1 MTAMMAPRGDG
12 CKDSYRT
19 IPAISR
25 SRGRDRLT
33 VCVCRTNRSGS
44 PLTVATVARRSSAR
58 TPFLVVAGA
67 LFILLL
73 DGNLPTPLYAVYRE
87 RFGFSGTELTLIFA
101 IYAMALIPSLLV
113 FGQLSD
119 RVGRRPVI
127 AGGLCVAAV
136 GLLLLAL
143 AQSTVWLLV
152 ARAVQGLALGTT
164 VGTAAA
170 ALVELEP
177 DGDPGRAAL
186 AAVLGQSGG
195 SAAGPLV
202 AGVLAQWAP
211 APRQLCYLVGIALT
225 IAAVLAVVRI
235 EEPGEPSGEWRLQ
248 TPSVPGEARAAFARA
263 SLTGASVWAVGA
275 LFLSVVPSY
284 AAKLL
289 VTGNLALLGAISA
302 IMLAMACL
310 AQALSVR
317 GAMTPGRAQPA
328 GLGLLVAGIGALVL
342 AFPAHSLALVLVAAV
357 LAGTGLGLGYFGSQ
371 AQVNALAPSD
381 RRGEV
386 TAAFITCL
394 YSGVTVTVITT
405 GALADAISLYT
416 AVAAVGIAVA
426 AVAATTAVWHLAAHD
441 E

>member
-1 MTAMMAPRGDG
+1 MR
-12 CKDSYRT
+12 
-19 IPAISR
+19 
-25 SRGRDRLT
+25 
-33 VCVCRTNRSGS
+33 
-44 PLTVATVARRSSAR
+44 VATVATRSRA
-58 TPFLVVAGA
+58 PFLVVAGA
-67 LFILLL
+67 LFVLLL

-119 RVGRRPVI
+119 RVGRRRVI

-143 AQSTVWLLV
+143 ARSTTWLFV

-186 AAVLGQSGG
+186 GAVLGQSGG
-195 SAAGPLV
+195 SAAGPLL
-202 AGVLAQWAP
+202 AGALAQWAP
-211 APRQLCYLVGIALT
+211 APRQLSYAVGIVLTVAAAL
-225 IAAVLAVVRI
+225 AVLRI
-235 EEPGEPSGEWRLQ
+235 EEPSEPSGEWRLQ
-248 TPSVPGEARAAFARA
+248 TPSIPEGHRGAFARA
-263 SLTGASVWAVGA
+263 SLTGAAVWAVGA

-284 AAKLL
+284 TAKLL
-289 VTGNLALLGAISA
+289 ATSDLALLGAISA
-302 IMLAMACL
+302 MMLGTACL

-317 GAMTPGRAQPA
+317 GAMTPGRAQPL
-328 GLGLLVAGIGALVL
+328 GLGLLVLGIAALVL
-342 AFPAHSLALVLVAAV
+342 AFPAHSLALVLVAAL
-357 LAGTGLGLGYFGSQ
+357 LAGTGLGFGYFGSQ
-371 AQVNALAPSD
+371 AQINALAPAQ

-394 YSGVTVTVITT
+394 YSGVTVTVIAT
-405 GALADAISLYT
+405 GLLTDAISLYT
-416 AVAAVGIAVA
+416 AVAVAGSAVA
-426 AVAATTAVWHLAAHD
+426 AVAASTAVWHLAARD
-441 E
+441 G

>member
-1 MTAMMAPRGDG
+1 
-12 CKDSYRT
+12 
-19 IPAISR
+19 
-25 SRGRDRLT
+25 
-33 VCVCRTNRSGS
+33 
-44 PLTVATVARRSSAR
+44 VATVARRTPTR

-67 LFILLL
+67 LFVLLL

-119 RVGRRPVI
+119 RVGRRRVI
-127 AGGLCVAAV
+127 AGGLGAAAL

-143 AQSTVWLLV
+143 AQSTAWLFV
-152 ARAVQGLALGTT
+152 ARAVQGLALGAT
-164 VGTAAA
+164 VGSAAA

-177 DGDPGRAAL
+177 EGDHARAAL
-186 AAVLGQSGG
+186 ATVLGQSGG

-211 APRQLCYLVGIALT
+211 APRQLAYAVGIGLTVAAAL
-225 IAAVLAVVRI
+225 AVLRL
-235 EEPGEPSGEWRLQ
+235 EEPRAPGGAWRLQ
-248 TPSVPGEARAAFARA
+248 RPRVPEDARGPFARA
-263 SLTGASVWAVGA
+263 SLTGACVWAVGA

-289 VTGNLALLGAISA
+289 DTNDLALLGAISA

-310 AQALSVR
+310 AQALCTR
-317 GAMTPGRAQPA
+317 GAMTPARAQPL
-328 GLGLLVAGIGALVL
+328 GLGLLVAGIAALVL
-342 AFPAHSLALVLVAAV
+342 AFPAHSLALVLVAAL
-357 LAGTGLGLGYFGSQ
+357 LAGTGLGFGFFGSQ

-394 YSGVTVTVITT
+394 YTGVAVTVIAT
-405 GALADAISLYT
+405 GILSDAISLST
-416 AVAAVGIAVA
+416 AVAISGIVVSAVA
-426 AVAATTAVWHLAAHD
+426 AATAVWHLGARD
-441 E
+441 G